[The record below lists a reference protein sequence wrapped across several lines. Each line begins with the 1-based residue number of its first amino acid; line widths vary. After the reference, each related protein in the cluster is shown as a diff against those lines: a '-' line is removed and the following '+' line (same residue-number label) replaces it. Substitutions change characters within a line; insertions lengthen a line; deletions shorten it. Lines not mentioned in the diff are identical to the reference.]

1 MTPRDSTIDDHQR
14 VLLAWALAE
23 AIPAELRRWTG
34 QATPEAR
41 VEELRDRLATVWDT
55 YMLEVSERTRA
66 QRWIASEAL
75 AASVC
80 GYLAAPAEEEGWDEE
95 EATIEAQQTLELI
108 MGAEI
113 SMSALGGLPK
123 LTPGA
128 LYTAD
133 VIEEWLRFV
142 GAWQPPDASPEAH
155 PHGS

>member
-1 MTPRDSTIDDHQR
+1 
-14 VLLAWALAE
+14 
-23 AIPAELRRWTG
+23 LRRWTG
-34 QATPEAR
+34 EAAPQARE
-41 VEELRDRLATVWDT
+41 EELRARFVAVWDA
-55 YMLEVSERTRA
+55 YMPEVSERTQA

-80 GYLAAPAEEEGWDEE
+80 GYLAANAEEHWDEE
-95 EATIEAQQTLELI
+95 EATIAAQQTLELI

-133 VIEEWLRFV
+133 VIEE
-142 GAWQPPDASPEAH
+142 ASDEA
-155 PHGS
+155 

>member
-1 MTPRDSTIDDHQR
+1 MKRVDSTIAEDR
-14 VLLAWALAE
+14 RPLLARALAD
-23 AIPAELRRWTG
+23 AIPEGLRRWTG
-34 QATPEAR
+34 EAAPQAR
-41 VEELRDRLATVWDT
+41 VEELRARFAAVWDA
-55 YMLEVSERTRA
+55 YMAEVSERTQA

-133 VIEEWLRFV
+133 VLAEWLRWI
-142 GAWQPPDASPEAH
+142 GAWQPPGQEN
-155 PHGS
+155 G